1 MSCSCGCSQ
10 QQFGS
15 PCACGSSGGRGLS
28 CGCGI
33 TRVRIVRLVREP
45 RAQLA
50 PLGELRGVIY
60 RASRAP
66 GEAPKNYVH
75 FFHHR
80 LPVLAADPTGK
91 RLYIVGGQYRVTKR
105 GIEG

>member
-1 MSCSCGCSQ
+1 
-10 QQFGS
+10 
-15 PCACGSSGGRGLS
+15 
-28 CGCGI
+28 
-33 TRVRIVRLVREP
+33 VRLVREP
-45 RAQLA
+45 GAQLA

-91 RLYIVGGQYRVTKR
+91 RLYIIGGQYRVTKR